1 MFPGSTV
8 AHDPQRMAPRA
19 ARRPPSGFT
28 LIELTVVLVLSGLTL
43 GFASISFGGYLNR
56 VSAQRAAQ
64 VFALDLTLARSAA
77 LRARQPVVVR
87 FDETARW
94 YAVVM
99 QSSGREIVRRRFGV
113 DGDIDLSGIDL
124 RMDGDTVLFNAR
136 GVASLNNA
144 LGTYGE
150 ARFAS
155 NDIEYKVSFNAMG
168 ASEVEEN

>member
-1 MFPGSTV
+1 M
-8 AHDPQRMAPRA
+8 
-19 ARRPPSGFT
+19 
-28 LIELTVVLVLSGLTL
+28 
-43 GFASISFGGYLNR
+43 
-56 VSAQRAAQ
+56 SAQRAAQ

-136 GVASLNNA
+136 GAASLSNA
-144 LGTYGE
+144 LGSYGE
-150 ARFAS
+150 ARFVS
-155 NDIEYKVSFNAMG
+155 NTFSYKVSFNAMG